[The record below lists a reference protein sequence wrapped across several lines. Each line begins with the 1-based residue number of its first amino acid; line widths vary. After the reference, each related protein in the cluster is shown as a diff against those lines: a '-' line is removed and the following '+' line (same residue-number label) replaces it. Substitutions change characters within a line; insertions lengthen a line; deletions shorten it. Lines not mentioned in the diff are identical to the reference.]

1 MNPDEILN
9 GAKTAFIDQHSN
21 SSLDFR
27 PRLIYNDSRN
37 KVVNSIIDELRG
49 CDEFIMSSAF
59 ITESGLMYL
68 LEDFRRLEQ
77 NNIKG
82 RILTTDYLY
91 FTEPKAL
98 RKLQEFS
105 NIEVRMYSQENEGFH
120 TKGYVFTKDN
130 VSKAI
135 VGSSNLTMNALTVN
149 KEWNVEFTSLE
160 EGEMLS
166 SIKREFSQLWD
177 AAESLEDA
185 LPAYEKIYND
195 NKNFRHIRELTDELK
210 EKEIK
215 DLTPNVMQEDFL
227 KNLRN
232 LIKRGENRA
241 ILVSATGTGKT
252 YASAFAVKDFSPKR
266 FLFLVHREQI
276 AKQSI
281 DAYRNVFKDP
291 EKFGLVSGN
300 SKQFDK
306 DYVFATIQTMSK
318 EEIHKRYAE
327 DHFDY
332 IIIDEVH
339 KAGALSYQK
348 IFRYFTPKFW
358 LGMTASPERTDGF
371 NIYELFDNNI
381 AHEIRLQEAME
392 EDLLCPFHYFGITDI
407 EFEDN
412 TIDDDF
418 TDFNLLASDKR
429 VDYLIEK
436 AEFYGYSGER
446 RKALVFCS
454 RKREAE
460 LLSEKFN
467 RRGYKS
473 AVLTGDDSQEA
484 RLEAIDRLTNDE
496 NTDRLE
502 FIFTVDIFNEG
513 VDIPEI
519 NQVLLVR
526 PTESPI
532 IFIQQL
538 GRGLRKYKNKEYVV
552 ILDFIGNYK
561 NNFMI
566 PIALSGDRTY
576 DKDRIRKYLIE
587 GNRIIPGASSINFD
601 EISRRRIY
609 ESINNTSFS
618 KVALF
623 KEKYNN
629 LKYKLG
635 RIPLLYDF
643 AVNAEFNPE
652 LILNH
657 NKFDTYDMFLDYV
670 DGDYKSSLDGWQNAS
685 LKFISKKL
693 VKGIRPHELVI
704 LGCLRFNSYFTVS
717 QVENYLGERY
727 GLENPFE
734 SIKSAIN
741 VLSANFYRK
750 ETSDD
755 YQANTVTSFIS
766 KDFADYENIFFEF
779 DKNVYDD
786 LKNNKDYRFKISD
799 KFKAS
804 LANSSYLK
812 HLEDAV
818 RYGLFKYETVYC
830 DEKPF
835 RLYEKYSRED
845 VLRLLNW
852 ERFMNGQNIGGYKIK
867 YDTCPIFV
875 TYNKAE
881 DISETINYEDHF
893 INKQTFNWMS
903 RNNRKTSSPELEPLI
918 NYNGVDT
925 QLFIQKSNDEG
936 IEFYYIG
943 KLTPLTYKQV
953 YRTIDGKSHPIVNF
967 KFRIEDE
974 VTDEIYSYFVND

>member
-1 MNPDEILN
+1 M
-9 GAKTAFIDQHSN
+9 
-21 SSLDFR
+21 
-27 PRLIYNDSRN
+27 
-37 KVVNSIIDELRG
+37 
-49 CDEFIMSSAF
+49 
-59 ITESGLMYL
+59 
-68 LEDFRRLEQ
+68 
-77 NNIKG
+77 
-82 RILTTDYLY
+82 
-91 FTEPKAL
+91 
-98 RKLQEFS
+98 
-105 NIEVRMYSQENEGFH
+105 
-120 TKGYVFTKDN
+120 
-130 VSKAI
+130 
-135 VGSSNLTMNALTVN
+135 
-149 KEWNVEFTSLE
+149 
-160 EGEMLS
+160 
-166 SIKREFSQLWD
+166 
-177 AAESLEDA
+177 
-185 LPAYEKIYND
+185 
-195 NKNFRHIRELTDELK
+195 
-210 EKEIK
+210 
-215 DLTPNVMQEDFL
+215 
-227 KNLRN
+227 
-232 LIKRGENRA
+232 
-241 ILVSATGTGKT
+241 
-252 YASAFAVKDFSPKR
+252 
-266 FLFLVHREQI
+266 
-276 AKQSI
+276 
-281 DAYRNVFKDP
+281 
-291 EKFGLVSGN
+291 
-300 SKQFDK
+300 
-306 DYVFATIQTMSK
+306 
-318 EEIHKRYAE
+318 
-327 DHFDY
+327 
-332 IIIDEVH
+332 
-339 KAGALSYQK
+339 
-348 IFRYFTPKFW
+348 
-358 LGMTASPERTDGF
+358 
-371 NIYELFDNNI
+371 
-381 AHEIRLQEAME
+381 
-392 EDLLCPFHYFGITDI
+392 
-407 EFEDN
+407 
-412 TIDDDF
+412 
-418 TDFNLLASDKR
+418 
-429 VDYLIEK
+429 
-436 AEFYGYSGER
+436 
-446 RKALVFCS
+446 
-454 RKREAE
+454 
-460 LLSEKFN
+460 
-467 RRGYKS
+467 
-473 AVLTGDDSQEA
+473 
-484 RLEAIDRLTNDE
+484 
-496 NTDRLE
+496 
-502 FIFTVDIFNEG
+502 
-513 VDIPEI
+513 
-519 NQVLLVR
+519 
-526 PTESPI
+526 
-532 IFIQQL
+532 
-538 GRGLRKYKNKEYVV
+538 RKYKNKEYVV

-727 GLENPFE
+727 GLENQFE

-766 KDFADYENIFFEF
+766 KDFSDYENIFFEF
-779 DKNVYDD
+779 DKNVYDE

-818 RYGLFKYETVYC
+818 RYGLFKYETVYG

-918 NYNGVDT
+918 NYNGVDA